1 MAHVDHLGR
10 VTTEFVPPDPDKKK
24 GESKI
29 SKAMKKLVN
38 WEEDKNQEEMAWKVA
53 EMIVKDICSVTMPD
67 SKYPIT
73 TENPQGLQSSS
84 WYV

>member
-10 VTTEFVPPDPDKKK
+10 VTTEFEPPDPEKKK

-53 EMIVKDICSVTMPD
+53 EMIPTIIIMMNCLF
-67 SKYPIT
+67 
-73 TENPQGLQSSS
+73 NLQYSSS
-84 WYV
+84 VNFKKFEVL